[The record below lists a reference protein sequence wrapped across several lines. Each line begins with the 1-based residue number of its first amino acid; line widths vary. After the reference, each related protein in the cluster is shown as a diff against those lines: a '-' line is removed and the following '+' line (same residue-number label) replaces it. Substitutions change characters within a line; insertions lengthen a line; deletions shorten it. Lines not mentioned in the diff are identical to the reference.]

1 MYEELNQKLA
11 SLYQGIQNYNDLDD
25 KIKNLKIELTD
36 LNRVETKYA
45 VELDLELEDV
55 DRLSRKSFTSLIYTV
70 LGSREEKEYK
80 EKEEAQAA
88 QLKLDEVR
96 RQIEEIKY
104 KLSVLQGEKNKFES
118 CEKEYTILYNQKFD
132 QIKTS
137 NTPEAQRI
145 TIFEDN
151 ISTCESNIR
160 ELEEAI
166 SSGSLV
172 LDRIIDVESSLNS
185 AKGWGTWDMLGG
197 GLVSDL
203 AKHSH
208 IDKAKA
214 ASRDVQDLLNDFHSE
229 LADININSSITIE
242 IDGFTKFADFFF
254 DGIFADWVVQSRITD
269 SLDSVMN
276 VRSKVEEILIRL
288 EQLEENEQN
297 KIMSLQENLKKFIV
311 EL

>member
-11 SLYQGIQNYNDLDD
+11 SLYQGIQNYNDLED

-132 QIKTS
+132 QIKAS

-297 KIMSLQENLKKFIV
+297 KIMSLQENLKKFII